1 MARLSWPVGG
11 RGGGAASMTETA
23 GRLSAPTID
32 DVARLAGVSRAT
44 ASRALFSEK
53 RPVSA
58 ANRARVLAAA
68 EQLGY
73 RINPLARSL
82 TTKTVDL
89 VAVLVNHIH
98 DLSDLD
104 LFDLVIAETQALG
117 KQVILIRIGS
127 GDKVEE
133 FLRRGVAYHVD
144 AALVFSDFAE
154 AGTVRRM
161 FHSDH
166 VLMLNGRH
174 DELSPAIIPDE
185 ALGIEAAVADAA
197 GKGVRRAFLITG
209 RASSVVE
216 QVRIGLYQRAF
227 TTFGIELG
235 RTIQGDYSY
244 DSGRSAGELLAGS
257 LAPDAVFC
265 TSDAAAMGLLD
276 ARPRG
281 LPGREAGALPALW
294 VRQRLAPRLRR
305 LSDLVDRLRQGRLR
319 ARDDAVPRRPPGL
332 RSHRDPAPGADAVR
346 APLDGVRA
354 RTPGTARAGPSPER
368 VQLRAGWRPRPTTSC
383 SSPHRRPTGC
393 SRTRTYRASG
403 RIPGRPWHRDA
414 DRVVGVEARQR
425 HQRGVLGGEVVEQR
439 GVLDARR
446 RRGSAGA
453 GDAVGREVVD
463 IDELGLGQLPSS

>member
-1 MARLSWPVGG
+1 
-11 RGGGAASMTETA
+11 MTETT
-23 GRLSAPTID
+23 GRPAAPTID
-32 DVARLAGVSRAT
+32 DVAHLAGVSRAT
-44 ASRALFSEK
+44 ASRALSSEK

-58 ANRARVLAAA
+58 VNRERVLAAA

-144 AALVFSDFAE
+144 AALVFSDFAD

-174 DELSPAIIPDE
+174 DRLSPAIIPDE
-185 ALGIEAAVADAA
+185 AEGIEAAVADAA
-197 GKGVRRAFLITG
+197 GKGVRRAFLVTG

-216 QVRIGLYQRAF
+216 QVRIDLYHRAF
-227 TTFGIELG
+227 ARFGIELG

-244 DSGRSAGELLAGS
+244 DSGRAAGDLLAGS
-257 LAPDAVFC
+257 GSPDAVFC

-276 ARPRG
+276 AR
-281 LPGREAGALPALW
+281 
-294 VRQRLAPRLRR
+294 
-305 LSDLVDRLRQGRLR
+305 R
-319 ARDDAVPRRPPGL
+319 ADFPD
-332 RSHRDPAPGADAVR
+332 
-346 APLDGVRA
+346 
-354 RTPGTARAGPSPER
+354 
-368 VQLRAGWRPRPTTSC
+368 
-383 SSPHRRPTGC
+383 
-393 SRTRTYRASG
+393 
-403 RIPGRPWHRDA
+403 GRP
-414 DRVVGVEARQR
+414 ARFR
-425 HQRGVLGGEVVEQR
+425 LYGFDNVSLLDFGPYPISSIGYDKPAYVREMMRFLGDPEGFGPAGTPVLVPTRFV
-439 GVLDARR
+439 AR
-446 RRGSAGA
+446 STA
-453 GDAVGREVVD
+453 
-463 IDELGLGQLPSS
+463 